1 MCKVWKSSMSICNL
15 ANDQMLFI
23 HAQREFL
30 IDSSLQRE
38 RDRHVVCMWT
48 IEILQM
54 SMKYMSDWVSLSLY
68 GTCMSTKKETDE
80 RKKHWNLFI
89 FYAHLLSVRIMAKR
103 VNNKKLHDIR
113 CNIWAP
119 IHSLYFIFYDTLLI
133 ENYDDKSFNETTIAI
148 AVEAPAMAL
157 PENNTRARSINNTNL
172 KSA

>member
-1 MCKVWKSSMSICNL
+1 MIKCYLYMHKENFLSIRAYTERKTDTLCVWN
-15 ANDQMLFI
+15 
-23 HAQREFL
+23 
-30 IDSSLQRE
+30 
-38 RDRHVVCMWT
+38 

>member
-1 MCKVWKSSMSICNL
+1 MIKCYLYTHKENFLSIR
-15 ANDQMLFI
+15 AY
-23 HAQREFL
+23 
-30 IDSSLQRE
+30 RE
-38 RDRHVVCMWT
+38 RGRQTRCVCVWT

-54 SMKYMSDWVSLSLY
+54 SMKYMSKWVSLSLY
-68 GTCMSTKKETDE
+68 ETCMSTKKETNE

-133 ENYDDKSFNETTIAI
+133 ENYDDKSFNETTI
-148 AVEAPAMAL
+148 VEAAAMAL
-157 PENNTRARSINNTNL
+157 PENSTRARSINNTNL